1 MIYRKE
7 NIIKID
13 GENFLFN
20 RNDFG
25 NDRTE
30 WQSASTFIQEHVGYY
45 LKQTRERLELSLEQ
59 VSEDIRVR
67 RVYLEAIEEGHYERL
82 PGTAYA
88 VGFVRNY
95 AKYLGLDATRIVEQ
109 FRAES
114 SAQQP
119 DVELEMP
126 IVVES
131 GSLPKKFIVIIGILL
146 AAATVGYYLYSQRG
160 NNTTTDNPTPP
171 VVQEQ
176 SAEDN
181 ITNTTTDN
189 QPTQPETATNNT
201 AAGTPTPPATN
212 GGLSG
217 LPSNADGIDDN
228 IQTIEDLLGNSDVT
242 SNLTLDTQATTNSD
256 VTVNNYALPQNRGL
270 EGWRNLT
277 SLGIAPKPTSLGGSV
292 SNITS
297 TTTTTTDNN
306 NLYADNAPVTA
317 VADDNAGVAATQTT
331 STDNN
336 VQPIGREPRIRLL
349 ATATS
354 FIYVFKENGNEGER
368 ELKIGRLNQGDS
380 YVIPEGENSFLLTFV
395 DGGIT
400 AILDGTTEVPLAATG
415 GKPQLYTYDSLKAQ
429 ASPTAQ

>member
-1 MIYRKE
+1 MIYRKD

-30 WQSASTFIQEHVGYY
+30 WQSASTFIQEHVGDT

-67 RVYLEAIEEGHYERL
+67 RVYLEAIEEGLYERL

-95 AKYLGLDATRIVEQ
+95 AKYLGLDASRIVEQ

-126 IVVES
+126 IVAES
-131 GSLPKKFIVIIGILL
+131 GSLPKKFIVIIGVLL

-160 NNTTTDNPTPP
+160 NNSSDTPQTQVSQVQTPADNGVDNPTEVETPP
-171 VVQEQ
+171 SSQ
-176 SAEDN
+176 
-181 ITNTTTDN
+181 IL
-189 QPTQPETATNNT
+189 NNN
-201 AAGTPTPPATN
+201 GSGNETPTPSANT
-212 GGLSG
+212 GLSG
-217 LPSNADGIDDN
+217 LPSNADGIDDD
-228 IQTIEDLLGNSDVT
+228 IQTIEDLLGGTDVT
-242 SNLTLDTQATTNSD
+242 SNLTLDTQPTTNSD
-256 VTVNNYALPQNRGL
+256 VVINNYALPLNRGL

-277 SLGIAPKPTSLGGSV
+277 SVGIAPKPVSLGGS
-292 SNITS
+292 
-297 TTTTTTDNN
+297 TTNTAATTGNN
-306 NLYADNAPVTA
+306 NDLYATNAPVTA
-317 VADDNAGVAATQTT
+317 VADDNAGVAATQTV
-331 STDNN
+331 SDDNN

-349 ATATS
+349 ATETS

-395 DGGIT
+395 DGSIT
-400 AILDGTTEVPLAATG
+400 AILDGTTEVPLASTG
-415 GKPQLYTYDSLKAQ
+415 GKPQLYTYDSLKSLATQ
-429 ASPTAQ
+429 TAQ

>member
-1 MIYRKE
+1 MIYRKD
-7 NIIKID
+7 NMIKID

-30 WQSASTFIQEHVGYY
+30 WQSASTFIQEHVGDI

-67 RVYLEAIEEGHYERL
+67 RVYLEAIEEGLYERL

-95 AKYLGLDATRIVEQ
+95 AKYLGLDASRIVEQ

-131 GSLPKKFIVIIGILL
+131 GSLPKKFIVIIGVLL

-160 NNTTTDNPTPP
+160 DNTPDIPQPQISQIQPSEDMGADNLADNTTETSDISTSNNASDSVP
-171 VVQEQ
+171 V
-176 SAEDN
+176 
-181 ITNTTTDN
+181 
-189 QPTQPETATNNT
+189 QP
-201 AAGTPTPPATN
+201 TN

-217 LPSNADGIDDN
+217 LPSNADGIDTDL
-228 IQTIEDLLGNSDVT
+228 QTIEDLLGGTDIT
-242 SNLTLDTQATTNSD
+242 SNLTLDNQTTNSD
-256 VTVNNYALPQNRGL
+256 VVVNNYALPQNRGL
-270 EGWRNLT
+270 EGWRNLS
-277 SLGIAPKPTSLGGSV
+277 SLGIAPKPASLGGSAN
-292 SNITS
+292 SLAPTEN
-297 TTTTTTDNN
+297 DN
-306 NLYADNAPVTA
+306 NLYATNAPVTA
-317 VADDNAGVAATQTT
+317 VAEDSAGVAATQTV
-331 STDNN
+331 SDDDNI
-336 VQPIGREPRIRLL
+336 QPIGREPRIRLL

-380 YVIPEGENSFLLTFV
+380 YVIPEDENSFLLTFV
-395 DGGIT
+395 DGSIT
-400 AILDGTTEVPLAATG
+400 AVLDGTTEVSLASTG
-415 GKPQLYTYDSLKAQ
+415 GKPQLYTYDSLKALAAQ
-429 ASPTAQ
+429 TAQ